1 MIEIFPK
8 TTAFNRRS
16 GCGDA
21 MGNRA
26 HSARYRI
33 VPGKQGGDMIEFFL
47 NNKCSVRHA
56 HDSTIRAKIMD
67 RARSARYR
75 ADKYPKRTSLPPLRG
90 KERMGVCFIKDLS
103 HHTPTPALPLQGGG
117 RLNQMRPKIYF

>member
-1 MIEIFPK
+1 MIKVFPK

-26 HSARYRI
+26 HGARYRI
-33 VPGKQGGDMIEFFL
+33 VPSKQGGGMIEIFH
-47 NNKCSVRHA
+47 NNICSVRHA

-67 RARSARYR
+67 RAHGARYR
-75 ADKYPKRTSLPPLRG
+75 AS
-90 KERMGVCFIKDLS
+90 FIRACLL
-103 HHTPTPALPLQGGG
+103 T
-117 RLNQMRPKIYF
+117 

>member
-1 MIEIFPK
+1 MIKVFPK
-8 TTAFNRRS
+8 TTTFNRRS

-47 NNKCSVRHA
+47 NSKCSVRHA
-56 HDSTIRAKIMD
+56 HDSTIRAKTMASRHALRNVSYETPPSLRCGMGVGRRQGRWAIVRTAHATA
-67 RARSARYR
+67 RARREH
-75 ADKYPKRTSLPPLRG
+75 D
-90 KERMGVCFIKDLS
+90 
-103 HHTPTPALPLQGGG
+103 
-117 RLNQMRPKIYF
+117 

>member
-1 MIEIFPK
+1 MIEVFPK

-16 GCGDA
+16 GCGDT

-47 NNKCSVRHA
+47 NSKCSVRHA
-56 HDSTIRAKIMD
+56 HDSTIRAKTMASGHAL
-67 RARSARYR
+67 RNVPCETPSAF
-75 ADKYPKRTSLPPLRG
+75 T
-90 KERMGVCFIKDLS
+90 GV
-103 HHTPTPALPLQGGG
+103 GWGG
-117 RLNQMRPKIYF
+117 RGARDDGAIVRTAHATTLGHTGKAGT